1 MACLPYASCCVASY
15 AYCLCV
21 ASYALRFV
29 EALRRVAFRFASA
42 LRCDVASAFRFVLRC
57 VLYCVEGVS
66 RIALRFVEALR
77 VACCVLRFILYCVE
91 VVALCRVSCFVFRVS
106 FRARCFVAMLRC
118 FVSSLCIAFRHSV
131 LRRCVAMSSFVVV
144 RFVVACCAVLIYYNP
159 IGHFP

>member
-1 MACLPYASCCVASY
+1 MARLPYASCCVASY

-57 VLYCVEGVS
+57 VLRCVAYCVEGVS

-77 VACCVLRFILYCVE
+77 VAFHFVLR
-91 VVALCRVSCFVFRVS
+91 
-106 FRARCFVAMLRC
+106 
-118 FVSSLCIAFRHSV
+118 
-131 LRRCVAMSSFVVV
+131 
-144 RFVVACCAVLIYYNP
+144 
-159 IGHFP
+159 